1 MAAIRAG
8 LLNQGLGQFHGLNYY
23 KNANFQGR
31 YPNEDGGFES
41 QSESDSDD
49 SSVGSRIVQRQ
60 SQNYA
65 ENIASLEKRR
75 ILMMKKH
82 EFIEKTEKRLKVL
95 DTFIVLLG
103 ISGTVAANIESEMY
117 YRNNSS
123 DSDYS
128 AGIRSFVTITT
139 IILLIMIVIH
149 ASFDYKITKEKRE
162 APEEDV
168 PDFFFSHN
176 FWVMIFEVMFNAVH
190 CPPGVHKVF
199 VSEQL
204 GGTLTVSINEV
215 CAAIML
221 LRVYLFVKLFRYYTK
236 WTSLHSKKT
245 CETYGAQA
253 NWLFSIKSILKV
265 QPFYILFPL
274 IIISIAIFSI
284 SVRIFERHFALSN
297 SSQDYSYIW
306 NSAWLVMLTMTTVG
320 YGDFF
325 PRTHI
330 GRFIVVLACIWGIFI
345 ISMMIV
351 TLSNF
356 ILFTNEEDRSFE
368 YMKKV
373 KALKASRRYAK
384 LYIKKQ
390 LERYLY
396 YRKYKLDP
404 DIHSVMEEMNL
415 LIKFYF
421 KKFKENRDEA
431 KFSDISAAE
440 MLTVLNER
448 ISMQVYSIRKHL
460 NQALKIND
468 NLNVAVSSQ
477 NKIKENLDSSIKHLQ
492 DLRRITN
499 FIS

>member
-23 KNANFQGR
+23 KNINYQGR
-31 YPNEDGGFES
+31 YPNQDGGFES

-49 SSVGSRIVQRQ
+49 SSEGSRIVQRQ

-75 ILMMKKH
+75 ILMAKKN
-82 EFIEKTEKRLKVL
+82 EFIEKTEKTLKIL

-103 ISGTVAANIESEMY
+103 ISGTIAANIESEMY
-117 YRNNSS
+117 YRNNNS
-123 DSDYS
+123 DNDYS
-128 AGIRSFVTITT
+128 THIRGSVSITT
-139 IILLIMIVIH
+139 IILLVMIAVH
-149 ASFDYKITKEKRE
+149 ASLDYKITKEKRE

-176 FWVMIFEVMFNAVH
+176 FWIMIVELILNAVH
-190 CPPGVHKVF
+190 CPPWVHKVF

-221 LRVYLFVKLFRYYTK
+221 LRVYLLVKLFRYYTK
-236 WTSLHSKKT
+236 WTSSHSKKI

-253 NWLFSIKSILKV
+253 NWLFSVKSILKI
-265 QPFYILFPL
+265 QPFYILIPL
-274 IIISIAIFSI
+274 ILISIIIFSV
-284 SVRIFERHFALSN
+284 STRIFERHFALSN

-330 GRFIVVLACIWGIFI
+330 GRFIIVLSCIWGIFI

-368 YMKKV
+368 YIKKV
-373 KALKASRRYAK
+373 KALKASKRFAR
-384 LYIKKQ
+384 LYVKKQ
-390 LERYLY
+390 LEQYLY
-396 YRKYKLDP
+396 YRKCKHDP
-404 DIHSVMEEMNL
+404 NINLVMEEMNL
-415 LIKFYF
+415 LIKFYI
-421 KKFKENRDEA
+421 KKFKDYRHDA
-431 KFSDISAAE
+431 LFSDLSAAE

-448 ISMQVYSIRKHL
+448 ISMQIFTIRKHL
-460 NQALKIND
+460 NLALKIHE
-468 NLNVAVSSQ
+468 NLHVAIVSQ
-477 NKIKENLDSSIKHLQ
+477 NKIKENLDSSIKHIQ